1 MWLQLKSIGI
11 QGNYESMKKLECL
24 LSKLLE
30 DMYFYK
36 IIFTLTSSYMYDDF
50 VTEVDLNMAIFFMKR

>member
-24 LSKLLE
+24 LSQLLE
-30 DMYFYK
+30 DVYFYK
-36 IIFTLTSSYMYDDF
+36 IISTLASSYMYDDF
-50 VTEVDLNMAIFFMKR
+50 VTEVDLKHGYIL

>member
-30 DMYFYK
+30 DVYFYK
-36 IIFTLTSSYMYDDF
+36 IIFTLASSYMYNDF
-50 VTEVDLNMAIFFMKR
+50 VTKVDLKHGYIL

>member
-1 MWLQLKSIGI
+1 
-11 QGNYESMKKLECL
+11 MKKLECL
-24 LSKLLE
+24 LSQLLE
-30 DMYFYK
+30 DVYFYK